1 MPTPRVGNCIFCD
14 DIRSEVGNKV
24 SLMGVYSA
32 DMLFSVPPPVAFRT
46 LGIVAW
52 IIFDVDDRPTHLT
65 MRVLVPPARTEVLKI
80 ETNIEGELPLQ
91 YERDEYSKG
100 QFRFTSTINGI
111 QFTEE
116 GFLEV
121 MIDTERETVRTG
133 RLRIRFNIL
142 DEAMSDHPTSWAI
155 HAI

>member
-1 MPTPRVGNCIFCD
+1 MPTPRVANCIFCD

-32 DMLFSVPPPVAFRT
+32 DMLFPVPPPVTFRT
-46 LGIVAW
+46 VGIVTW
-52 IIFDVDDRPTHLT
+52 IIFDVNDRPTHLT
-65 MRVLVPPARTEVLKI
+65 VRVLVPPARTEVLKV
-80 ETNIEGELPLQ
+80 ETDVEGELPLQ

-100 QFRFTSTINGI
+100 QFRFTNTINGI

-121 MIDTERETVRTG
+121 MIDTERETIRAG
-133 RLRIRFNIL
+133 RLRIRFNTPA
-142 DEAMSDHPTSWAI
+142 EGMTDHPTC
-155 HAI
+155 